1 MTAGIKESHNSIK
14 LEQLEGYLTPDHVT
28 FAPYFDQ
35 ELNSDSSNTKLWIS
49 DFKWS
54 LQKSLNYVQ
63 SEDLL
68 NFLKFEDVKELSSWQ
83 AEKYRIAKN
92 A

>member
-1 MTAGIKESHNSIK
+1 MGINESFNSNK
-14 LEQLEGYLTPDHVT
+14 LEQLRGYLTPDHVT

-35 ELNSDSSNTKLWIS
+35 GLNSDSSGTKFWIS
-49 DFKWS
+49 DFKWA
-54 LQKSLNYVQ
+54 LQKSLNHVP

-68 NFLKFEDVKELSSWQ
+68 NFLSIEDVKELSSWQ

-92 A
+92 V